1 MKEKAMSKEV
11 WSEIKWTLEDI
22 MVHYEVS
29 EEQASDIAFAVSNLF
44 EDRMIELGWDV
55 LDSLIQTF
63 HLLEEGEDDA

>member
-1 MKEKAMSKEV
+1 MSKEV

-63 HLLEEGEDDA
+63 HLLEEGEDNA

>member
-1 MKEKAMSKEV
+1 MSKEV

>member
-1 MKEKAMSKEV
+1 MSKEV

-63 HLLEEGEDDA
+63 HLLEEGEDDV

>member
-63 HLLEEGEDDA
+63 HLLEEGEDNA